1 MFLNMTYE
9 LVCNFITT
17 REMTLKVNMWFKR
30 SRFLVDLMRFNN
42 FKDHDKMTNF
52 NEF

>member
-9 LVCNFITT
+9 LVHNFITT
-17 REMTLKVNMWFKR
+17 REMTLKVNIWFKR
-30 SRFLVDLMRFNN
+30 SRFLVDLMRFSN
-42 FKDHDKMTNF
+42 FKDHDKINIF